1 MGEKLSFVASDVSI
15 EQQHNDEQ
23 FATLHVN
30 AFASGHNRNNTYI
43 SDETLQKTAWTI
55 LDKPLLWA
63 YDKKINDI
71 GSHERNE
78 VPCGFVPS
86 SNNNL
91 MFTRTEDGRTMLSV
105 VAKVWKYY
113 SGFLMD
119 FFKRDDSQK
128 PVSVELE
135 VIDSKHREDGAW
147 ELADFSYT
155 GITILGTK
163 VMPAIPGAKALVMNF
178 SDATNE
184 YNKAY
189 EKELSKPSVT
199 VNEIMEEGDSIVEIE
214 NNILEKLEEV
224 IEKQEDLNEHLPDDN
239 DIAVDDIL
247 KKDALVEEFKTEEL
261 QPDAQTDELDLVEK
275 VQEQTEP
282 VEQPE
287 LLQRE
292 LPFAEIIEHFNDVQD
307 VSKLFD
313 SDNYAGAIA
322 FLYKE
327 LLDTTN
333 KLESYKEENVVLQQ
347 FKIEVDKVEL
357 QKQVNETM
365 ETVKRSLSEDES
377 DLLFKSSQ
385 NHTLE
390 NIDIWKNEAMATAYK
405 ASLNNKPQAKSDMS
419 ASLPEKK
426 EKKNGVKLL
435 W

>member
-1 MGEKLSFVASDVSI
+1 MGEKLSFVATDVRI
-15 EQQHNDEQ
+15 ERQHNDEQ

-30 AFASGHNRNNTYI
+30 AFASGHNLNKTYI

-63 YDKKINDI
+63 YDKKVNDV
-71 GSHERNE
+71 GSHERSE

-91 MFTRTEDGRTMLSV
+91 TFTRLEDGRTMLSV

-119 FFKRDDSQK
+119 FFRRDDSQK

-135 VIDSKHREDGAW
+135 VLDSTHREDGSW
-147 ELADFSYT
+147 ELSDYAYT

-178 SDATNE
+178 SDATKE

-189 EKELSKPSVT
+189 EKELSKPITT

-214 NNILEKLEEV
+214 DKELHEDLEE
-224 IEKQEDLNEHLPDDN
+224 IIQQQEDLNEDLPEDSDVT
-239 DIAVDDIL
+239 IDDIL
-247 KKDALVEEFKTEEL
+247 EKDDAVEEFEIQESKPESES
-261 QPDAQTDELDLVEK
+261 EK
-275 VQEQTEP
+275 VFDKEISEQLEEIEQTETM
-282 VEQPE
+282 QPK
-287 LLQRE
+287 
-292 LPFAEIIEHFNDVQD
+292 LPFAEIIEYFGKVE
-307 VSKLFD
+307 VSELFS
-313 SDNYAGAIA
+313 SDNHIGAIE
-322 FLYKE
+322 FLYNELISVSNELETYKSENLVLKE
-327 LLDTTN
+327 
-333 KLESYKEENVVLQQ
+333 
-347 FKIEVDKVEL
+347 FKSEVDKNQL
-357 QKQVNETM
+357 QKEINETM
-365 ETVKRSLSEDES
+365 ETVKHSLSENETTV
-377 DLLFKSSQ
+377 LLQASQ
-385 NHTLE
+385 NYTLE